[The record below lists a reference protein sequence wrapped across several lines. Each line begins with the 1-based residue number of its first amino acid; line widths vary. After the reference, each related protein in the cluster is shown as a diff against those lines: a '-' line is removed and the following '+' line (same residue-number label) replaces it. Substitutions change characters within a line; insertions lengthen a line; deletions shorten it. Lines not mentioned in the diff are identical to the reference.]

1 MSVGEVCISVIDMS
15 IVASMIIV
23 IVLVLR
29 LLFKRAPGW
38 IRVLLWGIVALRL
51 IIPTTIESPL
61 SLVPDNYPIE
71 NFREKLYADTV
82 DNTDGGEPLVI
93 RGSGGAESE
102 REDASNVP
110 SDAGKRGRTHR
121 WRHEPSHRIVRHDP
135 SERQPRRFCGWH
147 L

>member
-15 IVASMIIV
+15 ILASMIIV

-71 NFREKLYADTV
+71 NFREKLYADTI
-82 DNTDGGEPLVI
+82 DNTEGGEPLVI
-93 RGSGGAESE
+93 RGSGGGGI
-102 REDASNVP
+102 RT
-110 SDAGKRGRTHR
+110 GRCFKRALRCRKNCRKQRHR
-121 WRHEPSHRIVRHDP
+121 
-135 SERQPRRFCGWH
+135 
-147 L
+147 

>member
-15 IVASMIIV
+15 ILASMIIV

-71 NFREKLYADTV
+71 NFREKAAGACPGSDIQYYAFC
-82 DNTDGGEPLVI
+82 
-93 RGSGGAESE
+93 
-102 REDASNVP
+102 
-110 SDAGKRGRTHR
+110 
-121 WRHEPSHRIVRHDP
+121 
-135 SERQPRRFCGWH
+135 PRRVRGGRACAARRRHCLSFLALRYILSPRSAARCSCRWGVSRASTVVCRADWC
-147 L
+147 

>member
-15 IVASMIIV
+15 ILASMIIV

-71 NFREKLYADTV
+71 NFREKLYADTI
-82 DNTDGGEPLVI
+82 DNTDGGDPLVI
-93 RGSGGAESE
+93 RGS
-102 REDASNVP
+102 RE
-110 SDAGKRGRTHR
+110 GL
-121 WRHEPSHRIVRHDP
+121 
-135 SERQPRRFCGWH
+135 PRPCCQ
-147 L
+147 

>member
-15 IVASMIIV
+15 ILASMIIV

-93 RGSGGAESE
+93 RGSGGI
-102 REDASNVP
+102 RT
-110 SDAGKRGRTHR
+110 GRCFKRALRCRKNCRKQRHR
-121 WRHEPSHRIVRHDP
+121 
-135 SERQPRRFCGWH
+135 
-147 L
+147 

>member
-15 IVASMIIV
+15 ILASMIIV

-61 SLVPDNYPIE
+61 SLVPDTYPIE
-71 NFREKLYADTV
+71 NFREKLYADTI

-102 REDASNVP
+102 REAVSY
-110 SDAGKRGRTHR
+110 THLTL
-121 WRHEPSHRIVRHDP
+121 PTIA
-135 SERQPRRFCGWH
+135 
-147 L
+147 